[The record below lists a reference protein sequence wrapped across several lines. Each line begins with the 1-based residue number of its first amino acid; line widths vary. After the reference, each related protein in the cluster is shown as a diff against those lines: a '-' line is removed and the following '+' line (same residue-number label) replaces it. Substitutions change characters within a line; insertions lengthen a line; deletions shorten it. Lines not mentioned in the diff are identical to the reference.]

1 MYQYEQAL
9 LKELFI
15 IYNIYVW
22 YNGREQKLK
31 FLKHSQNCKKYK
43 NIRKCTAQR
52 FEQVFDQKS
61 DGMFKNRIELPA
73 LKLCI

>member
-43 NIRKCTAQR
+43 NIRKCTTKK
-52 FEQVFDQKS
+52 FEQVLD
-61 DGMFKNRIELPA
+61 
-73 LKLCI
+73 